1 MTHGQDEHDN
11 EARIEALIERS
22 SLGAPGARQLRAR
35 IPLTEGRRISRMAH
49 LWHGGAVPQVDFT
62 RLSPAQFED
71 MVSVLLSRL
80 TQARRVDGRGG
91 DGGRDCYFSDEQG
104 TDVYE
109 LKSFTGRMG
118 QAQRR
123 QVERSLDRAMTD
135 GPRSW
140 TLVVPIDPSPGEE
153 RWFGTLKARHSSAR
167 LEWLGKTWLNEQ
179 LAKFPDITRY
189 FSGAADEVVRLLA
202 DINREGALPRDA
214 AGLAWQFAGQA
225 GRLNEIDPY
234 YWFGFTVAGESVTVT
249 AHPRYPDA
257 PRDRPITVAMAL
269 QFNDSPGQQ
278 EARAGFAD
286 FMRFGTPVTIPPD
299 SITRL
304 AVDAPAGLGGEFQGW
319 TLTLD
324 GTLRPGPG
332 QPSAIW
338 LRVPASPPVRRM
350 VRLDVTERSA
360 GDGGLRLLARDQSGL
375 LTLELRFDFSQQNSQ
390 VDLTYRYRS
399 GVLPQDAVPALRFC
413 AEFYAAEEMAV
424 TDPTGNVIT
433 VISGSFGLAEPEAYI
448 RCAELL
454 AEVQQ
459 LCGTTFALPDEFSA
473 EDQRDL
479 LYARAILLGEPVQA
493 EWTSLSVPLAAPPVD
508 NLLSQVEQHGDQFAF
523 AIAVPQTVVVA
534 GGQLPIGTVL
544 QYIPSARIT
553 NLAEVRAWRLRKP
566 DGTIKVQLQPGEIK
580 GMTVRAA
587 PLVPSVS
594 S

>member
-1 MTHGQDEHDN
+1 MTHGQDKHDD
-11 EARIEALIERS
+11 ARLEALIARS

-35 IPLTEGRRISRMAH
+35 IPLAEARRISRLARF
-49 LWHGGAVPQVDFT
+49 WHGGAVPQVNFS
-62 RLSPAQFED
+62 RLSPAQYED

-80 TQARRVDGRGG
+80 RQARRVDGRGG

-118 QAQRR
+118 QVQRR

-140 TLVVPIDPSPGEE
+140 ALVVPIDPSPAEE
-153 RWFGTLKARHSSAR
+153 RWFGTLMARYPGTR
-167 LEWLGKTWLNEQ
+167 LEWLGKTWLKEQ

-189 FSGAADEVVRLLA
+189 FSGAADEVVRLLGE
-202 DINREGALPRDA
+202 INREDALPRDA

-234 YWFGFTVAGESVTVT
+234 YWFGFTIAGDSVTVM

-257 PRDRPITVAMAL
+257 PRDRPVTVTAAL
-269 QFNDSPGQQ
+269 QFDDSPGQQ
-278 EARAGFAD
+278 EARAGLAD

-304 AVDAPAGLGGEFQGW
+304 AVDAPAGLGGEFQGG
-319 TLTLD
+319 TLSLD
-324 GTLRPGPG
+324 GTFQPRPE
-332 QPSAIW
+332 QASAVL
-338 LRVPASPPVRRM
+338 LRVPARPPVRRM
-350 VRLDVTERSA
+350 VHLDVTERSA
-360 GDGGLRLLARDQSGL
+360 GDGGLRLLARDRSGL
-375 LTLELRFDFSQQNSQ
+375 LTMEVRFNFSQRKCQ
-390 VDLTYRYRS
+390 VDMTYRYRG
-399 GVLPQDAVPALRFC
+399 GVLPRDAVPVLRFC
-413 AEFYAAEEMAV
+413 AEIAGGEEMAV

-433 VISGSFGLAEPEAYI
+433 VISGSFGPAEPDAYI

-459 LCGTTFALPDEFSA
+459 LCGVTFQLPDEFST

-479 LYARAILLGEPVQA
+479 LYARAILLGEPIQA
-493 EWTSLSVPLAAPPVD
+493 EWTSMTVPLAAAAVD
-508 NLLSQVEQHGDQFAF
+508 NLLSQIEQHGDQFVF
-523 AIAVPQTVVVA
+523 AIAVPQTVVAA
-534 GGQLPIGTVL
+534 GGQLPIGTIL
-544 QYIPSARIT
+544 QFIQSARVT
-553 NLAEVRAWRLRKP
+553 NLAEVRAWRLSNP
-566 DGTIKVQLQPGEIK
+566 DGTTNVQLEPGETR

-587 PLVPSVS
+587 PLAPSAS
-594 S
+594 